1 MIMIR
6 ARGNNIL
13 KTSNENISAFRM
25 QPILCSIFLLQIF
38 YWYFSSGLLWLALL
52 LSLYK
57 NFRVQGLINFGVVYI
72 ESDLILLFFFE
83 PDRISNLLQET
94 QTVLCYFIFNNFNDK
109 GFFKKTSVYF
119 RKLFYFLGNFELI
132 FFSLSFWTNH
142 FSTTTICYVTA
153 NTGVLN
159 TACVRKKRSFLIEEH
174 LDPDLEDIPDVSAAS
189 SDPPLDSSYEVD
201 RDRDTDRQARCPL
214 PSLYWIIIQIS
225 LFKGSRC
232 IGGPPP
238 WPTQAPRTRP
248 PAPWPPST
256 APPPSGHTT
265 CAAENKTRYSNKTW
279 QLK

>member
-132 FFSLSFWTNH
+132 FLFFSLFEQ
-142 FSTTTICYVTA
+142 TTSAPQPSATLQLTQGYWIPPA
-153 NTGVLN
+153 WG
-159 TACVRKKRSFLIEEH
+159 RKGASWLRSILI
-174 LDPDLEDIPDVSAAS
+174 LTWRTSLMSPL
-189 SDPPLDSSYEVD
+189 PPLTLLLTPAMRSTGIE
-201 RDRDTDRQARCPL
+201 
-214 PSLYWIIIQIS
+214 IQKDKPGVHS
-225 LFKGSRC
+225 QVF
-232 IGGPPP
+232 
-238 WPTQAPRTRP
+238 T
-248 PAPWPPST
+248 
-256 APPPSGHTT
+256 
-265 CAAENKTRYSNKTW
+265 E
-279 QLK
+279 

>member
-52 LSLYK
+52 SLYK

-83 PDRISNLLQET
+83 SHRISNLFQET

-119 RKLFYFLGNFELI
+119 RKLFHFLGNFELI
-132 FFSLSFWTNH
+132 FLFFSLFEQ
-142 FSTTTICYVTA
+142 TTSAPQPSATLQLTQGCWMPPA
-153 NTGVLN
+153 RERRGASWL
-159 TACVRKKRSFLIEEH
+159 RSILI
-174 LDPDLEDIPDVSAAS
+174 LTWRTSLMSPL
-189 SDPPLDSSYEVD
+189 PPLTLFLTPAMRWIEPATQ
-201 RDRDTDRQARCPL
+201 TDKPGVHSQV
-214 PSLYWIIIQIS
+214 
-225 LFKGSRC
+225 F
-232 IGGPPP
+232 
-238 WPTQAPRTRP
+238 T
-248 PAPWPPST
+248 
-256 APPPSGHTT
+256 
-265 CAAENKTRYSNKTW
+265 E
-279 QLK
+279 